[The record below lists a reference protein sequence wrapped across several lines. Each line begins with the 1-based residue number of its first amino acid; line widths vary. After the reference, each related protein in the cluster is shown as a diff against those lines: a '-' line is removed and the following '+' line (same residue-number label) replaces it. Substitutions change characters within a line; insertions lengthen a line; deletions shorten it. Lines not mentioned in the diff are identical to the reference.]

1 MKNLVKES
9 LEDYRSVK
17 EEINDLKQKVMYAQM
32 FHPEKAEIY
41 MERLKE
47 LEGELPAN
55 TIDESCGVGDRVRFD
70 NTNERGFFFKDT
82 GIVKEIREDG
92 TCIIISLDG
101 EKVRTYTSDVV
112 SAPLSNTKRKRQKW
126 TRDDKDTK
134 EKRFSGGYEKSSWSG
149 PNPTNK

>member
-9 LEDYRSVK
+9 LTDYQSVK
-17 EEINDLKQKVMYAQM
+17 QEIEDLKQKVMYAQM

-55 TIDESCGVGDRVRFD
+55 TIDENAD
-70 NTNERGFFFKDT
+70 KP
-82 GIVKEIREDG
+82 K
-92 TCIIISLDG
+92 
-101 EKVRTYTSDVV
+101 K
-112 SAPLSNTKRKRQKW
+112 KRKSKW
-126 TRDDKDTK
+126 TLDDKDT
-134 EKRFSGGYEKSSWSG
+134 RVRSFSGGYEKSTWRG

>member
-17 EEINDLKQKVMYAQM
+17 EEIEDLKQKCMYAQM

-55 TIDESCGVGDRVRFD
+55 TIEEGEEPKPKKRRKSKWTADDKATRVR
-70 NTNERGFFFKDT
+70 
-82 GIVKEIREDG
+82 
-92 TCIIISLDG
+92 S
-101 EKVRTYTSDVV
+101 
-112 SAPLSNTKRKRQKW
+112 
-126 TRDDKDTK
+126 
-134 EKRFSGGYEKSSWSG
+134 FSGGYEKSSWRG
-149 PNPTNK
+149 PNPTDK